1 MGANTD
7 KLEAVGIEAL
17 CDMVIEGMMLREVA
31 RKVGAPIMSM
41 MDWIEADP
49 ARKARMRQARERSAQ
64 LWEEKAEELLAGAGD
79 PFGLAKAKELAHHY
93 RWRASKIAPRDYGDK
108 VELRGSGDA
117 PLVVKTIERVVI
129 DPKAPE

>member
-1 MGANTD
+1 MGANAD

-64 LWEEKAEELLAGAGD
+64 LWEEKAEQLLSDAD
-79 PFGLAKAKELAHHY
+79 EPFMLSRAKELAHHY
-93 RWRASKIAPRDYGDK
+93 RWRASKIAPRSYGDK
-108 VELRGSGDA
+108 VELRGSEDA
-117 PLVVKTIERVVI
+117 PLVVKAIERVVI